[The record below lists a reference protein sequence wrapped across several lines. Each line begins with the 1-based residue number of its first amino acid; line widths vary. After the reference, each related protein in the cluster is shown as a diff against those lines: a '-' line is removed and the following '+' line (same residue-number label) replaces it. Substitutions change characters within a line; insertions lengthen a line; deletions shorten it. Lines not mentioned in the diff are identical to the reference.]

1 MIWLIGGTSESV
13 VAAKLILELNLPL
26 IISVTTEKA
35 RQLYPSNSNNSQYQI
50 FVGKLSALDLPFFLN
65 QYSID
70 RVIDC
75 SHPFAVEISNL
86 AIETCLHFEIPYIRY
101 ERPLITYQS
110 PLITYVDSWES
121 LVGVDSPLINKKVLL
136 TIGAKNLPLFS
147 NFHEQA
153 TLFCRLLP
161 YPRSLEIAYE
171 SGFSC
176 DRIIAIRPPL
186 NMEMEKALWQLW
198 DIEVVVTKAGGKGG
212 GEDIKYQTAQ
222 ELNIPVIV
230 MTRPHINYPQ
240 VIQDFN
246 LIKQYLINYYN

>member
-110 PLITYVDSWES
+110 PLITYVD
-121 LVGVDSPLINKKVLL
+121 
-136 TIGAKNLPLFS
+136 
-147 NFHEQA
+147 
-153 TLFCRLLP
+153 
-161 YPRSLEIAYE
+161 
-171 SGFSC
+171 
-176 DRIIAIRPPL
+176 
-186 NMEMEKALWQLW
+186 
-198 DIEVVVTKAGGKGG
+198 
-212 GEDIKYQTAQ
+212 
-222 ELNIPVIV
+222 
-230 MTRPHINYPQ
+230 
-240 VIQDFN
+240 
-246 LIKQYLINYYN
+246 